1 MRRTITL
8 ICILSLIFA
17 GLAQSVGCAG
27 PSSAN
32 TEINASEIE
41 SKEPEAVEGNKEEND
56 VLVYKESEELKYA
69 KEFAIDYYEG
79 GYTVLNSMQDDRKY
93 LLVPEG
99 KDVPGGSED
108 FIVIKRPVDDIYL
121 VASAAMDM
129 VVNLDALDS
138 VKFSG
143 QKEDNWYITE
153 AREAM
158 EKGDIVY
165 AGKYNKPDYETIYME
180 GCKLAIEN
188 TMIYHSPEVLEQFDK
203 FEIPYIVDY
212 SSYENHPLARVEWI
226 KFYGALLGCEE
237 KAKEIF
243 NEQEELIKKVEA
255 KEKTG
260 KSVVYFYVTSNN
272 LVQVKK
278 SSDYIPKMIEIAGG
292 KYIFENLDDDSTK
305 KTTVNMQVEEFYKGA
320 KDADYIIYNSSID
333 GGIESIDDL
342 INKCPFLE
350 DFKAVKDG
358 NVFCTT
364 NDMYQQTLSTAY
376 MIEDINTMLTGEEN
390 EMHYIYRVD

>member
-8 ICILSLIFA
+8 ICILSFIFA

-79 GYTVLNSMQDDRKY
+79 GYTVLNSIQDDRKY

-99 KDVPGGSED
+99 KDVPGGCED

-237 KAKEIF
+237 KAKAEGFEAVHFDDAMKLLNDLLKCAYRVIDSK
-243 NEQEELIKKVEA
+243 NSEQVDIDLCSGYI
-255 KEKTG
+255 
-260 KSVVYFYVTSNN
+260 TSP
-272 LVQVKK
+272 LTLMKLR
-278 SSDYIPKMIEIAGG
+278 IEIAKFNFGFFSEIGG
-292 KYIFENLDDDSTK
+292 LVTRE
-305 KTTVNMQVEEFYKGA
+305 
-320 KDADYIIYNSSID
+320 
-333 GGIESIDDL
+333 
-342 INKCPFLE
+342 
-350 DFKAVKDG
+350 
-358 NVFCTT
+358 
-364 NDMYQQTLSTAY
+364 
-376 MIEDINTMLTGEEN
+376 
-390 EMHYIYRVD
+390 